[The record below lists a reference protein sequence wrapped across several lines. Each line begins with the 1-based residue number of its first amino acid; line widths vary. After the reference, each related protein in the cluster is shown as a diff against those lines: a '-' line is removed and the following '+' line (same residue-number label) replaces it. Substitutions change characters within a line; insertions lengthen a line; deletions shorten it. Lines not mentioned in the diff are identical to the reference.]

1 MGDSEFIKRCA
12 EKEIYAYGTAYI
24 FESRSRSLRF
34 GLRILSF
41 LSLAVPVSVGGIA
54 MAAAN
59 AKLLPVIVT
68 ISGLLS
74 IPLFVI
80 TLWSLVFRWEE
91 RLAASENACK
101 ANSELKNGWEDLA
114 RYKGADAEE
123 KFSALLERDR
133 VQEEIDKKQDVT
145 AKEKRRMMR
154 ASLIQ
159 YRRKCATCGV
169 QPISM
174 SVKGSS
180 CATCGDF

>member
-1 MGDSEFIKRCA
+1 MGDSDFIKRCA

-34 GLRILSF
+34 RLRILSF
-41 LSLAVPVSVGGIA
+41 LSLAVPLSVGGIA
-54 MAAAN
+54 MAAAD
-59 AKLLPVIVT
+59 AKLLPVIVL

-74 IPLFVI
+74 VPLFVM

-91 RLAASENACK
+91 RLASSEHACK
-101 ANSELKNGWEDLA
+101 INNELKNGWEDLA
-114 RYKGADAEE
+114 RYKSSDAEE
-123 KFSALLERDR
+123 KFRVLLERDR
-133 VQEEIDKKQDVT
+133 VQEQNDVKQDIST
-145 AKEKRRMMR
+145 KEKRQMMR

-159 YRRKCATCGV
+159 YRRTCATCGV

-174 SVKGSS
+174 SAKGSS

>member
-1 MGDSEFIKRCA
+1 M
-12 EKEIYAYGTAYI
+12 
-24 FESRSRSLRF
+24 
-34 GLRILSF
+34 
-41 LSLAVPVSVGGIA
+41 V
-54 MAAAN
+54 
-59 AKLLPVIVT
+59 LPVIVA

-74 IPLFVI
+74 IPLFVM

-91 RLAASENACK
+91 RLAASEHACK
-101 ANSELKNGWEDLA
+101 SNNELKNGWEDLA
-114 RYKGADAEE
+114 RYTAPDAEA

-133 VQEEIDKKQDVT
+133 IQEASDKRQDVS
-145 AKEKRRMMR
+145 AKEKRQMMR

-169 QPISM
+169 QPNSM

>member
-1 MGDSEFIKRCA
+1 MGDSDFVKRCA

-34 GLRILSF
+34 RLRILSF
-41 LSLAVPVSVGGIA
+41 LSLAVPLSVGGIA
-54 MAAAN
+54 MAAAD

-74 IPLFVI
+74 IPLFVM

-91 RLAASENACK
+91 RLAASEHACK
-101 ANSELKNGWEDLA
+101 ANNELKNGWEDLA
-114 RYKGADAEE
+114 RYKGSDAEK

-133 VQEEIDKKQDVT
+133 LQEQSDVTQDVS

-159 YRRKCATCGV
+159 YRRKCATCGI
-169 QPISM
+169 QPIALSAK
-174 SVKGSS
+174 SSS